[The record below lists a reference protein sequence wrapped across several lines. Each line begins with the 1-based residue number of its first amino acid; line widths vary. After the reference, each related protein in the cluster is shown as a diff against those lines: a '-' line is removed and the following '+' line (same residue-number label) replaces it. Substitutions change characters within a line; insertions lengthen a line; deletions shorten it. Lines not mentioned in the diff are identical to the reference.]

1 MSPHFPVMS
10 GSEMIVLLRRA
21 GFVQVSQKG
30 SHVKM
35 RHNDGRVAIV
45 PNHKELAQGTLRSI
59 VLRQAA
65 LSEEDFW
72 RLIHQ

>member
-10 GSEMIVLLRRA
+10 GSEMIALLRRA
-21 GFVQVSQKG
+21 GFVQVSQRG

-35 RHNDGRVAIV
+35 RNPDGRVAIV

-59 VLRQAA
+59 VLRQAGI
-65 LSEEDFW
+65 SEEDFL
-72 RLIHQ
+72 RLISM